1 MRPIILSFL
10 CFVLT
15 APLAAENDQTVRA
28 FHDAFFNAWNTGD
41 AEGLVARLTVDTIYH
56 PMGAVTMTGRDT
68 VGDSY
73 RAFLENYDVRMD
85 VSAEVLTAHGDHGLM
100 QGTYTSTLTPK
111 DGRPGWQRSGR
122 YHMELTR
129 TAGGPWQIAREIT
142 QTTADPVPGQ
152 MTAPPPVAMQGEV
165 RRRFADIA
173 EGQVHYWQG
182 GPAASEKVP
191 LLFLHPG
198 PHSARTQKP
207 LLDAI
212 AALRPVYAPDVMG
225 MGDSSP
231 PAASAGESP
240 DLSYFADAVLRFA
253 DTAGLDRFAFYG
265 SNLSARIGV
274 EMALQQPDRFHTLI
288 LNRMVFHEGETL
300 QMWAEGH
307 VPKVVPDQAGLYVVF
322 LWNRLRDLNTYLPW
336 FKKGAENLRGRGLPP
351 ADILHTAFV
360 EQVKMAP
367 TMHKA
372 FDAYWAYPLADKLPQ
387 VTVRTAAVGDDADRV
402 PRAQTWA
409 PTPLGGNVI
418 EASADALAARAA
430 QLDGIIG
437 D

>member
-152 MTAPPPVAMQGEV
+152 MPAP
-165 RRRFADIA
+165 
-173 EGQVHYWQG
+173 
-182 GPAASEKVP
+182 AS
-191 LLFLHPG
+191 
-198 PHSARTQKP
+198 SR
-207 LLDAI
+207 
-212 AALRPVYAPDVMG
+212 
-225 MGDSSP
+225 
-231 PAASAGESP
+231 
-240 DLSYFADAVLRFA
+240 
-253 DTAGLDRFAFYG
+253 
-265 SNLSARIGV
+265 
-274 EMALQQPDRFHTLI
+274 
-288 LNRMVFHEGETL
+288 
-300 QMWAEGH
+300 
-307 VPKVVPDQAGLYVVF
+307 
-322 LWNRLRDLNTYLPW
+322 
-336 FKKGAENLRGRGLPP
+336 
-351 ADILHTAFV
+351 
-360 EQVKMAP
+360 
-367 TMHKA
+367 
-372 FDAYWAYPLADKLPQ
+372 
-387 VTVRTAAVGDDADRV
+387 
-402 PRAQTWA
+402 
-409 PTPLGGNVI
+409 
-418 EASADALAARAA
+418 
-430 QLDGIIG
+430 
-437 D
+437 